1 MALLSKLARWVS
13 SQPVPF
19 IFFRSLAEDDFEAV
33 RGVVRRHLDLGE
45 KRRTLDLGCGPGI
58 LSDLF
63 ERHDYVG
70 ADTNGRHVD
79 FARHHR
85 KGTFVLGDARHLDL
99 PDDRFD
105 QVLIFG
111 LLHQLTD
118 DDVRIVL
125 TEAKRLLVSGGRML
139 VIEDVPV
146 VSRLNLAG
154 HLVRLL
160 RVGDHVRPPEAY
172 RELYAEA
179 THNTLEQSLRSGACD
194 YHVALLR
201 CHKPGRKPRS

>member
-1 MALLSKLARWVS
+1 MALLSPLVRWVS
-13 SQPVPF
+13 SRPVPF
-19 IFFRSLAEDDFEAV
+19 IFLRGLAESDFGAV
-33 RGVVRRHLDLGE
+33 RGLVRRHLSLDA

-63 ERHDYVG
+63 ESHDYVG
-70 ADTNGRHVD
+70 VDSNPRHVD
-79 FARHHR
+79 FARGNR
-85 KGTFVLGDARHLDL
+85 RGTFVLEDARHVDL

-111 LLHQLTD
+111 LLHQLPD
-118 DDVRIVL
+118 DDVRTVL
-125 TEAKRLLVSGGRML
+125 AEARRLLVSGGRML

-154 HLVRLL
+154 HIVHLAQL
-160 RVGDHVRPPEAY
+160 GNHVRSPEAY

-179 THNTLEQSLRSGACD
+179 MQITHEESLRSGACD
-194 YHVALLR
+194 YHVALLTS
-201 CHKPGRKPRS
+201 HKPDRTPRT